1 MRVPNC
7 IKNFFMYS
15 AGHTYTNLSRLFLRL
30 FIGLMFCLVAFRQ
43 ILHVNAIA
51 PQFAGFLSLDAESS
65 IVTIA
70 ILELLCAAF
79 IMLGFLMR
87 VALVPSIAIM
97 AYAEY
102 LVFSPEV
109 TTSSVFAFTPG
120 YPVMFLGVFFF
131 LLLAGPGK
139 ISVDYLIAVNIER
152 NRDEDEVLDNV

>member
-1 MRVPNC
+1 MKVPNG

-30 FIGLMFCLVAFRQ
+30 FIGLMFCLVAIRQ
-43 ILHVNAIA
+43 IIHVSEIA
-51 PQFAGFLSLDAESS
+51 PQFEGILSLESEIS
-65 IVTIA
+65 IVVIA
-70 ILELLCAAF
+70 ITELLCAAF

-102 LVFSPEV
+102 LVFSPNI
-109 TTSSVFAFTPG
+109 SPNVFAFSPG
-120 YPVMFLGVFFF
+120 YPVMFLGVFLF

-152 NRDEDEVLDNV
+152 NREEDEVLDNV

>member
-1 MRVPNC
+1 
-7 IKNFFMYS
+7 
-15 AGHTYTNLSRLFLRL
+15 
-30 FIGLMFCLVAFRQ
+30 
-43 ILHVNAIA
+43 
-51 PQFAGFLSLDAESS
+51 
-65 IVTIA
+65 
-70 ILELLCAAF
+70 
-79 IMLGFLMR
+79 MLGFLMR

-109 TTSSVFAFTPG
+109 SSGVFTFTPG

-152 NRDEDEVLDNV
+152 NREEDEVLDNV

>member
-1 MRVPNC
+1 MKVPNG

-30 FIGLMFCLVAFRQ
+30 FIGLMICLVAFRQ
-43 ILHVNAIA
+43 ILHVNDIV
-51 PQFAGFLSLDAESS
+51 PQFSGIFLLDAETS
-65 IVTIA
+65 IIIIA
-70 ILELLCAAF
+70 VLELICGSF

-102 LVFSPEV
+102 LVFAPDVPSP
-109 TTSSVFAFTPG
+109 SVFAFTPG

-152 NRDEDEVLDNV
+152 NREEDEVLDNV